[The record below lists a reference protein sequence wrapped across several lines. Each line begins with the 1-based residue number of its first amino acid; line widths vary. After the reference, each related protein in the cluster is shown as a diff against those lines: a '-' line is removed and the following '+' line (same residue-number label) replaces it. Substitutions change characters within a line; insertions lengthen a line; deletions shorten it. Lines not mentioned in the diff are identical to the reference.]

1 MEPRDILILLLLA
14 LFSFYL
20 GWTLGRWKAQ
30 KQWEDRRQKRAEELV
45 GMMFKDLHHLQDEN
59 PWTGPRENILNHL
72 QKEMELA
79 LEREDYEKAAQIRDL
94 IKNEEQK
101 R

>member
-1 MEPRDILILLLLA
+1 
-14 LFSFYL
+14 
-20 GWTLGRWKAQ
+20 
-30 KQWEDRRQKRAEELV
+30 
-45 GMMFKDLHHLQDEN
+45 MFKDLHNLQEEN
-59 PWTGPRENILNHL
+59 PWTEPRENILSHL